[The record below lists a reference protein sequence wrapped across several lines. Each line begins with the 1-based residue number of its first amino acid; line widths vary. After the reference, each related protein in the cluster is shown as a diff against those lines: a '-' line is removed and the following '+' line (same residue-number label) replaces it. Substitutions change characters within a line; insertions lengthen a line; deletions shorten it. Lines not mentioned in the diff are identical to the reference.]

1 MRFVAKPTL
10 SALNGPLPPA
20 PARWGRTA
28 GYAFALGLSLL
39 TFGIRA
45 CLQPLLSDYSTYLLF
60 FITVAVCAMCAGA
73 GPALLSAG
81 IGVLLS
87 DYFFFPHGLF
97 AMFPSHVRVGVVSTL
112 IFLAASALVA
122 KLGGELRTR
131 RLLAESTTEQLRQTL
146 AERDALIEKV
156 SVLSGLLPVCAAC
169 KSIRDESGN
178 WVPMEAYLSGHSK
191 AKFTHGMCP
200 KCMEEWYGDDLRR
213 RNTGT

>member
-1 MRFVAKPTL
+1 MRLAPTEL
-10 SALNGPLPPA
+10 LNVLNGPLPPA
-20 PARWGRTA
+20 PAHWGRTA
-28 GYAFALGLSLL
+28 GYSFALALSLL

-60 FITVAVCAMCAGA
+60 TIPVAVCAMCAGS

-87 DYFFFPHGLF
+87 DYFFFPHGIF
-97 AMFPSHVRVGVVSTL
+97 AMYPDHVRVGLLETA
-112 IFLAASALVA
+112 IFLAASALAA

-131 RLLAESTTEQLRQTL
+131 RLLAENTAEHLRQAL
-146 AERDALIEKV
+146 AERDTLIEKV

-169 KSIRDESGN
+169 KSIRDESGA
-178 WVPMEAYLSGHSK
+178 WVPMEAYLSGHSA

-200 KCMEEWYGDDLRR
+200 TCMEQWYGDELRR
-213 RNTGT
+213 QKA

>member
-1 MRFVAKPTL
+1 MRIAVKPTL

-28 GYAFALGLSLL
+28 GYSFALALSLL

-60 FITVAVCAMCAGA
+60 TIPVAVSAMCAGA
-73 GPALLSAG
+73 GPAFLSAG

-87 DYFFFPHGLF
+87 DYFFFPHGIF
-97 AMFPSHVRVGVVSTL
+97 AVFPDHVRVGVVSTV
-112 IFLAASALVA
+112 IFLAGSALVA
-122 KLGGELRTR
+122 KLGGELRSR
-131 RLLAESTTEQLRQTL
+131 RLAAEKTAEQLRQTL

-169 KSIRDESGN
+169 KSIREESGN
-178 WVPMEAYLSGHSK
+178 WVSMEAYLSGHSK

-200 KCMEEWYGDDLRR
+200 RCMEEWYGNELRR
-213 RNTGT
+213 QNTGT